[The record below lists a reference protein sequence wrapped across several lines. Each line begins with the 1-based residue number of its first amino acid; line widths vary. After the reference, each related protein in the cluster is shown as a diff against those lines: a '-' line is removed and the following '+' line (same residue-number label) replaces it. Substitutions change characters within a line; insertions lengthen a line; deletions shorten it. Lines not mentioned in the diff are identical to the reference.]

1 MAKIGPYELDS
12 IVTGDCREL
21 AQALPD
27 ESIDLVLTD
36 PPFGIGFQY
45 DGYSD
50 NGGDYLALVTW
61 IAETAQRIIKPGGLC
76 FVFQAQPQLRNTW
89 PLFPANS
96 RLFVA
101 AKNFVQMRPTPVQ
114 YSYDPVV
121 FWQKPGKLLT
131 TYQGRDWHIGNTS
144 PMQHRGM
151 NEAGFHE
158 CPRPL
163 DTCEYIVRNFSP
175 IGGVVCDFF
184 MGSGTTAVA
193 AKTNGR
199 HWCGFE
205 LRPNIAEQA
214 RRRVSKAQPPLFVP
228 EPEQAA
234 MFAQEAHP

>member
-1 MAKIGPYELDS
+1 MNRLGPYEIDS

-21 AQALPD
+21 AAALPD
-27 ESIDLVLTD
+27 ESVDLVLTD

-50 NGGDYLALVTW
+50 NDGDYLALVAW

-76 FVFQAQPQLRNTW
+76 FVFQAQLRLRLTW
-89 PLFPANS
+89 PLFPADS

-101 AKNFVQMRPTPVQ
+101 AKNFVQIRPTPVQ
-114 YSYDPVV
+114 YAYDPVV
-121 FWQKPGKLLT
+121 FWQKPGKLLSA
-131 TYQGRDWHIGNTS
+131 YQGRDWHIGNTS
-144 PMQHRGM
+144 ITSNRGI

-175 IGGVVCDFF
+175 TGGIVCDFF

-199 HWCGFE
+199 HWFGFE
-205 LRPNIAEQA
+205 LRPNITEQA
-214 RRRVSKAQPPLFVP
+214 RRRVSKAPTPLFVP

-234 MFAQEAHP
+234 MFPVAPA